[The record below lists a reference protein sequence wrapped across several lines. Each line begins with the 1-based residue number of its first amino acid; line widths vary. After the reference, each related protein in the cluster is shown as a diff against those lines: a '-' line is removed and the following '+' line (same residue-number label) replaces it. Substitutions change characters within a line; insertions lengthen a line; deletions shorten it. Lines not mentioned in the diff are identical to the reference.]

1 MANPTKREQ
10 AQVEVTMAV
19 RLMRQADA
27 GLKDARL
34 ALIRAERI
42 LGADEFQNTI
52 QSQRIHMESLGR
64 DLSSAATTLE
74 IIGSSLHVPVDS

>member
-1 MANPTKREQ
+1 VVVPSKKEQ

-27 GLKDARL
+27 GLKDVRL

-42 LGADEFQNTI
+42 LGADESQNAI
-52 QSQRIHMESLGR
+52 QSQRILMESLSR
-64 DLSSAATTLE
+64 DLSAVATSLE
-74 IIGSSLHVPVDS
+74 VVGSSLHPTGS